1 MSYITLHAA
10 KLRHNFLVLDQIFA
24 QHDIEWA
31 IVAKMLCGN
40 EKFLQILLDLSD
52 KEICDSRLSN
62 LKTIK
67 KLSPKTQT
75 IYIKP
80 PAKRLAKSIVQFA
93 DVSFNTELATLEL
106 LSQEAV
112 RQNKIH
118 RVVLMVEMGELRE
131 GIMARNLMT
140 FYDDV
145 LALPNIEVVA
155 LGTNLNCLN
164 GILPDEKKLYKLN
177 RFKEIIEEHSDKK
190 IPYISG
196 GSSVTIPLIFKNE
209 IPLGIN
215 HFRVGETL
223 FFGTDVYA
231 DTLLPGMYHDV
242 FTLTAEII
250 EMQEKPTVPS
260 GTVGT
265 NLTGETPVFA
275 EDERGKVALRAI
287 VDVGLLDIDHN
298 DISPLIPGVQIIGA
312 SSDMLILDLGENQNN
327 LKVGA
332 TIDFSMNYMAV
343 LRAMNSD
350 YVDKKV
356 ENEVVSSLD
365 GNEDDNAMKKTN
377 TAV

>member
-1 MSYITLHAA
+1 MSYITLHAT
-10 KLRHNFLVLDQIFA
+10 KLRHNFKVLDQVFE
-24 QHDIEWA
+24 QNHIEWA
-31 IVAKMLCGN
+31 IVAKLLCGN
-40 EKFLQILLDLSD
+40 EKFLEVLLNLSD

-67 KLSPKTQT
+67 KISPKTQT

-80 PAKRLAKSIVQFA
+80 PAKRLAKSIVKFA
-93 DVSFNTELATLEL
+93 DVSFNTELATLEV
-106 LSQEAV
+106 LSAEAV
-112 RQNKIH
+112 KQNKIH

-140 FYDDV
+140 FYDEV
-145 LALPNIEVVA
+145 LALPNIDVVG

-164 GILPDEKKLYKLN
+164 GILPDEKKLYKLS
-177 RFKEIIEEHSDKK
+177 RFKEIVEEHSGKK

-196 GSSVTIPLIFKNE
+196 GSSVTIPLIFTNE

-223 FFGTDVYA
+223 FFGTNVYK
-231 DTLLPGMYHDV
+231 DSLLAGMYHDV

-250 EMQEKPTVPS
+250 EMQQKPNIPS
-260 GTVGT
+260 GLAGT
-265 NLTGETPVFA
+265 NLTGETPVYS
-275 EDERGKVALRAI
+275 EDDRGSSSLRAI
-287 VDVGLLDIDHN
+287 VDVGLLDIDLR
-298 DISPLIPGVQIIGA
+298 DIAPLLPGIDIIGA
-312 SSDMLILDLGENQNN
+312 SSDMLILDLNENAAN
-327 LKVGA
+327 LEVGD

-356 ENEVVSSLD
+356 ETEILPPSLTSD
-365 GNEDDNAMKKTN
+365 EFICLN
-377 TAV
+377 

>member
-1 MSYITLHAA
+1 MSYITLHTR
-10 KLRHNFLVLDQIFA
+10 KLRHNFKVLDQIFE
-24 QHDIEWA
+24 QENIEWA

-40 EKFLQILLDLSD
+40 EKFLEVLLNLSD

-67 KLSPKTQT
+67 KISPKTET

-93 DVSFNTELATLEL
+93 DVSFNTEFATMEA
-106 LSQEAV
+106 LSKEAV
-112 RQNKIH
+112 LQNKIH

-131 GIMARNLMT
+131 GIMARNLMA
-140 FYDDV
+140 FYEEV
-145 LALPNIEVVA
+145 RTLPNLEIVG

-164 GILPDEKKLYKLN
+164 GILPDEKKLEKLH
-177 RFKEIIEEHSDKK
+177 RFKEIIEENSGQK

-209 IPLGIN
+209 VPFGIN

-223 FFGTDVYA
+223 FFGTDVYS
-231 DTLLPGMYHDV
+231 DSLISGMYQDV

-250 EMQEKPTVPS
+250 EMQQKPTIPS
-260 GTVGT
+260 GLAGT
-265 NLTGETPVFA
+265 NLTGETPKF
-275 EDERGKVALRAI
+275 EINEEKKSSLRAI
-287 VDVGLLDIDHN
+287 VDVGLLDIDFK
-298 DISPLIPGVQIIGA
+298 DISPLMPGIEMIGA
-312 SSDMLILDLGENQNN
+312 SSDMLILDLGENSEN
-327 LKVGA
+327 LEVGD

-356 ENEVVSSLD
+356 ENEQVVL
-365 GNEDDNAMKKTN
+365 GFNPYETICLN
-377 TAV
+377 